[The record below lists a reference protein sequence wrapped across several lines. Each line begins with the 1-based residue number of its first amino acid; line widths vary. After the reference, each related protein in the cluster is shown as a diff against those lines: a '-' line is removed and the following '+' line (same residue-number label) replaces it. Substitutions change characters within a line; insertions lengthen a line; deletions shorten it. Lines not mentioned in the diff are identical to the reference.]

1 MEGITVSRSGA
12 RGGESFEG
20 SKIGSMDPML
30 ALTIDEMVGKCLR
43 CSIRAGLFRH
53 LCESR

>member
-20 SKIGSMDPML
+20 SKIGSKDPTL

-43 CSIRAGLFRH
+43 CSIRAGLFWH
-53 LCESR
+53 LFESR